1 MYNDVIE
8 YLDKKRVKEALVQL
22 SALAHEADDWKL
34 SSEIENLQTTYN
46 YMLQYASQGMED
58 PERNKLY
65 HKLLRR
71 AYELADSAELI
82 RKYHTGSGY
91 QQGKYR
97 VMKQFESK
105 SFRDYCLS
113 LEAFSEDLGMAQI
126 SIMDDKSRSKSIDD
140 IYARHEKDVTELFDK
155 IWISTHWT
163 DEDLAGANAI
173 LESLLVPANDVAVM
187 ISAVTLSLLQLFDSR
202 KFQFLIKAY
211 QTHSEAIVTQRALT
225 GIALATYYQEK
236 RLQLY
241 PELKEALSLLNDSTP
256 VAQELNKIQII
267 LLLSR
272 ETEKIDKK
280 MREEI
285 IPNMKISPEMMHPG
299 QKIFDLGDMEDK
311 NPEWEKEIKR
321 VEEYLHELGALQSEG
336 ADTYMSA
343 FSQLKSYPFFRQ
355 AAHWFYPFDRQ
366 QPDVAQVFK
375 QKNIEGEK
383 SIIGTL
389 MESTMFCNSDKYSFC
404 LTLQSVPSDQLEIL
418 ATEFSMQN
426 EMIGEGQDLLSNY
439 IKAEKKSENVSRQ
452 YIHDL
457 YRFFKLWMYR
467 NEMHDIFT
475 DELALWKCE
484 ALKPLTHTPEALK
497 HIADYLFSKEYF
509 QEACEIYKD
518 LLQCGENMDDD
529 IWRKTGFCYQKM
541 KEYSKALQAYI
552 QADLLK
558 PDHIWTLK
566 QMAQCYKRQQQYQE
580 ALECLYKIE
589 TMQPENLN
597 LLLQIGQ
604 CLANLRMYDKALT
617 YFFKVEY
624 LDKAPANAQRAIGW
638 CYFMTGKY
646 DEAVRFFDKLLHSD
660 ESQSSDWLNAGHV
673 YLAQNN
679 IRQALECYR
688 HVESNCQTHDEFM
701 KLYLAD
707 KNALLEQGIPEE
719 NIYLVPDM
727 L

>member
-8 YLDKKRVKEALVQL
+8 YLDQKRVKEALVQL
-22 SALAHEADDWKL
+22 AALAHEADNWKL
-34 SSEIENLQTTYN
+34 SSEIENLQTTYS

-65 HKLLRR
+65 HKLIRR
-71 AYELADSAELI
+71 AYELADSAEFI
-82 RKYHTGSGY
+82 RKHHSGNGY

-97 VMKQFESK
+97 VMQQFESK

-126 SIMDDKSRSKSIDD
+126 SIMDETQRSQSIND
-140 IYARHEKDVTELFDK
+140 IYARHEKDVTEMFDK
-155 IWISTHWT
+155 IWLSTHWT
-163 DEDLAGANAI
+163 DEDLDGATAI
-173 LESLLVPANDVAVM
+173 LESLLVPANDIAVM
-187 ISAVTLSLLQLFDSR
+187 ISAITLNLLQLFDSR
-202 KFQFLIKAY
+202 KFQFLLKAY
-211 QTHSEAIVTQRALT
+211 QIHSEAIVTQRALT
-225 GIALATYYQEK
+225 GIALTAYYQEK
-236 RLQLY
+236 RLNLY
-241 PELKEALSLLNDSTP
+241 PELVEALSLLNDSTP
-256 VAQELNKIQII
+256 IAKELNKIQII
-267 LLLSR
+267 LLLSH
-272 ETEKIDKK
+272 ETEKIEKK

-285 IPNMKISPEMMHPG
+285 IPNMKISPEMMNPG
-299 QKIFDLGDMEDK
+299 QKIFDMEDLEDK

-321 VEEYLHELGALQSEG
+321 VEEYLHERGALQSEG

-375 QKNIEGEK
+375 RKNIDGEK
-383 SIIGTL
+383 SIISTL
-389 MESTMFCNSDKYSFC
+389 MDSTMFCNSDKYSFC
-404 LTLQSVPSDQLEIL
+404 LTLQNIPSDQLELL
-418 ATEFSMQN
+418 ATEFNMQN
-426 EMIGEGQDLLSNY
+426 EMIGEGQNPLAEY
-439 IKAEKKSENVSRQ
+439 IQAEKKSENVCRQ

-467 NEMHDIFT
+467 SEMHDIFT
-475 DELALWKCE
+475 DDLALWKCE
-484 ALKPLTHTPEALK
+484 VLKPLIHTPESLK
-497 HIADYLFSKEYF
+497 HIAEYLFSKEYF
-509 QEACEIYKD
+509 EQACEIYNE
-518 LLQCGENMDDD
+518 LLQYDNLNDDF
-529 IWRKTGFCYQKM
+529 WRKTGFCYQKM
-541 KEYSKALQAYI
+541 KAYSKALQAYE

-558 PDHIWTLK
+558 PDHVWTLK
-566 QMAQCYKRQQQYQE
+566 QMAQCNKRQQQYQK

-589 TMQPENLN
+589 SMQPENLN

-646 DEAVRFFDKLLHSD
+646 DDANRFFDKLLRSD

-679 IRQALECYR
+679 IQRALECYR
-688 HVESNCQTHDEFM
+688 HVESTCKTHDEFM

-707 KNALLEQGIPEE
+707 KAALLEQGILEE
-719 NIYLVPDM
+719 NIYLVADM